1 MGGFPDLGIAIRI
14 STTVSRWIMYSTIIH
29 CMDELNRLA
38 ESLQSVHHFKHL
50 NPVDLITI
58 VSAGQIRHFQAD
70 EVIFHEDQPCA
81 GMHVL
86 IIGEVHLKKTG
97 PHGQTGILAII
108 KPVIMFNEVTVLDGG
123 TNPVS
128 AYAARDCTIWQISYA
143 SFQSL
148 LLRYPQVGLGLL
160 KVLAVRNRQM
170 IAQYVDV
177 SFRPVLARVAKL
189 LLDLSDNGKKKIQRN
204 EHSIVKMAECV
215 ASVPEVISR
224 SLNTLATKELIDSNR
239 NEILVIAPIE
249 LSRLAQVEE
258 LSRN

>member
-1 MGGFPDLGIAIRI
+1 
-14 STTVSRWIMYSTIIH
+14 
-29 CMDELNRLA
+29 MDELNRLA

-123 TNPVS
+123 TNRS
-128 AYAARDCTIWQISYA
+128 AHMR
-143 SFQSL
+143 
-148 LLRYPQVGLGLL
+148 R
-160 KVLAVRNRQM
+160 
-170 IAQYVDV
+170 
-177 SFRPVLARVAKL
+177 
-189 LLDLSDNGKKKIQRN
+189 
-204 EHSIVKMAECV
+204 
-215 ASVPEVISR
+215 
-224 SLNTLATKELIDSNR
+224 
-239 NEILVIAPIE
+239 VIA
-249 LSRLAQVEE
+249 LSGRSVTPHFNLFYYAI
-258 LSRN
+258 RR